1 MTDVERA
8 LLGDRAAQERLTAA
22 GVLLPCPF
30 CGGTEI
36 LEGSLRG
43 EVWYFCG
50 RDECASLGAISDNE
64 YGARLTWNARAAILT
79 PDQLAELERL
89 EDGGIDK
96 HSSNPV

>member
-8 LLGDRAAQERLTAA
+8 LMGDRAAQERLTAA

-64 YGARLTWNARAAILT
+64 YGARLTWNTRTAILA
-79 PDQLAELERL
+79 PEQLAALEKM
-89 EDGGIDK
+89 EGSEIGE
-96 HSSNPV
+96 HSTNQV